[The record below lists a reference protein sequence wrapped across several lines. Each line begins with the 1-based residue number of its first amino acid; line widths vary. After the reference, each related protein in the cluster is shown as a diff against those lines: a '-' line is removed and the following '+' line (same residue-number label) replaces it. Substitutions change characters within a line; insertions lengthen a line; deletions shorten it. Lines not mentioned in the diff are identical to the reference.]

1 LLNDATILNILH
13 LTLIL
18 NTRMKKLILLVSIFF
33 ALNSCTVGSD
43 SDREF
48 ILLPIEQVEMPLNY
62 SVGNISIIKIKYKRP
77 TDCHIFNGFY
87 TNYESSNVYDKVV
100 AIRTVKLN
108 NSNCLPDDS
117 MFEVNYEFKPMTAGT
132 YNLRFWLGPDEDGVD
147 QYETHE
153 VEVL

>member
-1 LLNDATILNILH
+1 MKR
-13 LTLIL
+13 
-18 NTRMKKLILLVSIFF
+18 RMKNLIILLSMFF

-48 ILLPIEQVEMPLNY
+48 ILLPIEEVEMPPSY
-62 SVGNISIIKIKYKRP
+62 TVGNLSLIKIKYKRP

-87 TNYESSNVYDKVV
+87 TNYESSNIYNKVV

-108 NSNCLPDDS
+108 NSNCLPDES
-117 MFEVNYEFKPMTAGT
+117 MFTVDYEFKPTEPGT
-132 YNLRFWLGPDEDGVD
+132 YTFKFWLGTDANGTD